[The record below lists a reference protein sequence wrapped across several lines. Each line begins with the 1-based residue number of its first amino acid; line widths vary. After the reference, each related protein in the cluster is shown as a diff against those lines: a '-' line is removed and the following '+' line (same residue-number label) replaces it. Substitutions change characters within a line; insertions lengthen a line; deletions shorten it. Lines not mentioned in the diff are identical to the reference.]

1 VSAARAA
8 SIEDFLR
15 YVRIERRLSVHTE
28 AAYRRD
34 LNDFAAFLGDHM
46 DLPEWTWSDV
56 DRLDIRSWLG
66 NLEGRDLKRSTAARK
81 LSAVRAF
88 YRFLHRTDVVS
99 HNPARLVR
107 TPRKRRE
114 LPGYYSRSQA
124 DYLFER
130 LADYAAARGTLA
142 VRDRAIIEVVY
153 SSGLRLAEIQGVNDG
168 DIDLERGLVRVIGKG
183 GKERIVP
190 VGKSAIAAV
199 REYLDHRQELAH
211 PREVAGHD
219 GPLFISRR
227 GTRISRRQIQRRMAS
242 WLNWV
247 VAEDRLAASEG
258 PRTSTGAGEVPPKDG
273 SVLEVLSIHALR
285 HSFATHML
293 DGGAD
298 LMAVKELLGH
308 SSLSTTRIYTHTS
321 RERLV
326 QTYRQ
331 AHPRAD

>member
-1 VSAARAA
+1 MSADRTA

-15 YVRIERRLSVHTE
+15 YVRVERRLSAHTE

-34 LNDFAAFLGDHM
+34 LKDFAVFLAGHM
-46 DLPEWTWSDV
+46 DRPEWTWSDV

-66 NLEGRDLKRSTAARK
+66 NLERRDLKRSTAARK

-88 YRFLHRTDVVS
+88 YRFLHRTDAVS

-168 DIDLERGLVRVIGKG
+168 DIDLERGLVRVVGKG

-199 REYLDHRQELAH
+199 REYLDRRQELAH
-211 PREVAGHD
+211 PREVAVRD

-227 GTRISRRQIQRRMAS
+227 GTRISRRQIQRGMTN

-258 PRTSTGAGEVPPKDG
+258 RETSTGAGEDSPNDR

-321 RERLV
+321 RERLL